1 MKKLTLI
8 FMLTV
13 CAFFLYA
20 DVSPWDAWRL
30 GYTCFEQGEASRD
43 RGEYTQALKSFQ
55 EALEHYNSV
64 RRARPDWNQRVIARR
79 IADCERECDRMKR
92 LLGDSEP
99 SQETM
104 AETGAAV
111 LQPAS
116 KEVAREMENIRKQLT
131 EAKAELAALRQST
144 SAQRNYEME
153 ITQLLRDQRV
163 ARERYK
169 LLERRYR
176 DLDLASRQPD
186 RQTEE
191 LKAQL
196 LEEKMQT
203 EQLRKQ
209 IATLERRRKV
219 DESRYQTLDTR
230 RRTIEKQLNEK
241 LVEVARLTKETM
253 TLRSAEN
260 AASERHRNQ
269 TQQLE
274 QIRRQLADSEKT
286 KTDISRELNAVKE
299 KLARAGKNIKIDP
312 ALEKNLKQQI
322 ARSQQEQKSLQERL
336 DKTLAEMEQLKIRLI
351 RLQVLESARQD
362 LEKSV
367 AVQKV
372 DLKTLE
378 NKLSAEKSNV
388 VRLQRQLAKLD
399 LALKKKNE
407 QIQMVSRWSEE
418 DNRRLK
424 NELAVLKKGQSIPV
438 DQRVAVLQKELSSLR
453 ENGRKSEEKLLA
465 QMHDHATLLQ
475 VKKQLE
481 EDLEK
486 SRKLLASDSGT
497 RVSELRA
504 ELEREKENFARTKR
518 LLETNLAVLTA
529 QNSKNASAVAERE
542 AKIKQLQQTLS
553 QKEQELNKVSANT
566 VLADENRKMNEE
578 LGQLKFRLQ
587 KKEGD
592 FTRLNI
598 DFESLKK
605 QNEDFF
611 KSVAQHKA
619 DKDKLSAEIVSLK
632 ADLERERRSSG
643 ASAGELQRAREMKVE
658 VEQDLKNALDR
669 VAQLEKRL
677 SNRDSVE
684 LQHLTSIRN
693 ERKNLS
699 DKIASLQNENIR
711 LKAEND
717 SFRQNETVQKD
728 ELNKIRAEHTVI
740 VAERDRLQEDR
751 KKHLTAIGKLAGIEK
766 NFAKLKKDF
775 AALQNENKENKILV
789 EAAKPREAELAQIK
803 LRLAELD
810 QLKGQLSREQR
821 LNEELKMVNR
831 RLEKERGNAIIL
843 RSQLNNANKRIGELE
858 PLTKEIAALKKLNS
872 ELAAAKDLEAE
883 LVQARA
889 KLNSFES
896 VRLELDHSKQRIRK
910 LEMEKLEAERQAA
923 RARNLA
929 TGTQLLTA
937 ELESARKT
945 ADEMAKDKALR
956 EMELAR
962 IRSKLNEIPR
972 LEAEIE
978 SLRSSKTSAGSQES
992 VEYQQLKRISEK
1004 ARIMSG
1010 NLSSLEKENDLL
1022 QQELKTLR
1030 GENASLR
1037 LRAAET
1043 IRLKDVVTRLSDVS
1057 KNAGNLTADQ
1067 MQLLALKQKIAVLE
1081 ADSAAL
1087 QRVRINREKELQSGA
1102 VLKEQLAALRK
1113 EAVQVNALRSENVVL
1128 KKQNSRL
1135 AELDETKKQ
1144 LAQVKLE
1151 IFRLKS
1157 QAEAAERLRKQ
1168 LLRAETASAEKQA
1181 ELDRSQ
1187 RQLATAGELKKQL
1200 LAQKQETSNLQ
1211 IELARIRSENENIKL
1226 QLLRFDTLKRELDN
1240 QKRLTAQLADAKGLE
1255 KDLAQAKLKLAEFDQ
1270 VKSEL
1275 ARVTRYN
1282 NELTAI
1288 RQRLESE
1295 LAARPTAEDRLRDQL
1310 DMIST
1315 RPTGKPGDFIA
1326 SGKIAEAD
1334 GSVEL
1339 AIWNYEQALA
1349 IERNNAQASGRLGNI
1364 MLERGNYRRAV
1375 ELLSNARAVDP
1386 GNAGLACAAARAYIG
1401 QKRFGNALAIL
1412 APLAQRRGDDYLVQ
1426 MLLGKA
1432 LAGSG
1437 DKKQAEVR
1445 MKMAIRKAPADVFAP
1460 RIEFAKFLVE
1470 SDVRRLD
1477 EAARIYESARVDG
1490 AAPDIDL
1497 EPKLGGRLDE
1507 RREVSGFLANAARE
1521 AEKNNDWK
1529 TAGWYYKQ
1537 LVELGREKERYLLL
1551 QAFAQYKNG
1560 NSSQA
1565 LELLTFN
1572 KTTARGMLLTA
1583 MIQLAGKEYPAMLG
1597 AARKAVALNGGK
1609 PVLIPADWSAFAVE
1623 FETLKR
1629 QHPAEMAD
1637 AVRRAFRIR

>member
-8 FMLTV
+8 FMVTV

-43 RGEYTQALKSFQ
+43 RGEYTQALKSFK

-99 SQETM
+99 TQEVM
-104 AETGAAV
+104 AETGASA
-111 LQPAS
+111 LRPAS
-116 KEVAREMENIRKQLT
+116 KEVAHDMEELRKQLT

-219 DESRYQTLDTR
+219 DEVRYQTVDTR

-241 LVEVARLTKETM
+241 LAEIARLTKETM
-253 TLRSAEN
+253 TLRSAGN
-260 AASERHRNQ
+260 AAAERQRNQ
-269 TQQLE
+269 NQQLA
-274 QIRRQLADSEKT
+274 QIRKLLVEAEKE
-286 KTDISRELNAVKE
+286 KVDISRELKEVRE
-299 KLARAGKNIKIDP
+299 KLSKSGQNVKTDP
-312 ALEKNLKQQI
+312 RLEKELKQQI
-322 ARSQQEQKSLQERL
+322 ARSQQVQKSLQERL
-336 DKTLAEMEQLKIRLI
+336 DKTLADMEQLKIKLI
-351 RLQVLESARQD
+351 RLQVAEAARLD
-362 LEKSV
+362 LEKNF
-367 AVQKV
+367 AAQKN
-372 DLKTLE
+372 DLKSLE
-378 NKLSAEKSNV
+378 SKLSVEKANV
-388 VRLQRQLAKLD
+388 VRLQRQLAALD
-399 LALKKKNE
+399 LALKEKDNQIKLNARQREDESKRFKK
-407 QIQMVSRWSEE
+407 
-418 DNRRLK
+418 
-424 NELAVLKKGQSIPV
+424 ELEILKKEQDIPR
-438 DQRVAVLQKELSSLR
+438 DQRVAALEKELAALR
-453 ENGRKSEEKLLA
+453 EVSKKSEEKVLSL
-465 QMHDHATLLQ
+465 TYEYKKIIL
-475 VKKQLE
+475 VKQQLE
-481 EDLEK
+481 KDLTNA
-486 SRKLLASDSGT
+486 RKMSLTGSGI
-497 RVSELRA
+497 A
-504 ELEREKENFARTKR
+504 EIKKEREAAARAKR
-518 LLETNLAVLTA
+518 LLETNIAVLTA
-529 QNSKNASAVAERE
+529 QNSKYTDLIADRE
-542 AKIKQLQQTLS
+542 AKIKLLQEALNK
-553 QKEQELNKVSANT
+553 KEQELSKASSNL

-578 LGQLKFRLQ
+578 LKALKYRLQ

-598 DFESLKK
+598 DFEALKK

-611 KSVAQHKA
+611 KAVAQHKA
-619 DKDKLSAEIVSLK
+619 DKDKLGAEIVSLK

-643 ASAGELQRAREMKVE
+643 ASAGELQRARELKVE

-669 VAQLEKRL
+669 VSQLEKRL
-677 SNRDSVE
+677 SNRESVD
-684 LQHLTSIRN
+684 LQHMTASRK
-693 ERKNLS
+693 ERKTLS
-699 DKIASLQNENIR
+699 DKIASLQSENIR
-711 LKAEND
+711 LRAEND
-717 SFRQNETVQKD
+717 SFRQSETKQKE
-728 ELNKIRAEHTVI
+728 ELTKIRSDHTVV
-740 VAERDRLQEDR
+740 VAERDRLLEDR
-751 KKHLTAIGKLAGIEK
+751 KKHLTAIGKLAGVEK

-821 LNEELKMVNR
+821 LNEELKMSNR

-858 PLTKEIAALKKLNS
+858 PLIKEIEVLKKLNS
-872 ELAAAKDLEAE
+872 ELAGAKDLEAE

-978 SLRSSKTSAGSQES
+978 SLRSSKTSAGSKDS

-1004 ARIMSG
+1004 MRVMSE
-1010 NLSSLEKENDLL
+1010 NLNSLEKETGLL
-1022 QQELKTLR
+1022 QQELKALR
-1030 GENASLR
+1030 GENAQLR

-1043 IRLKDVVTRLSDVS
+1043 IRLKDVITRLSEVN
-1057 KNAGNLTADQ
+1057 KNSGNLTADQ
-1067 MQLLALKQKIAVLE
+1067 KQLLAMKQKIAVLE

-1087 QRVRINREKELQSGA
+1087 QKARSDQEKELKSGA
-1102 VLKEQLAALRK
+1102 VLKEQLVLLRK
-1113 EAVQVNALRSENVVL
+1113 EAAQAKNLRAENVML
-1128 KKQNSRL
+1128 KEQNNRL

-1144 LAQVKLE
+1144 LALVKLE
-1151 IFRLKS
+1151 ILRLKS
-1157 QAEAAERLRKQ
+1157 QAETAERLQKQ

-1187 RQLATAGELKKQL
+1187 RQLAAAAELKKQF
-1200 LAQKQETSNLQ
+1200 LAQKQENSNVQ
-1211 IELARIRSENENIKL
+1211 IELARMRSENENIKL
-1226 QLLRFDTLKRELDN
+1226 QLLRFDALKRELEN

-1255 KDLAQAKLKLAEFDQ
+1255 KDLAQAKLKLAEFEQ
-1270 VKSEL
+1270 IKNEL

-1339 AIWNYEQALA
+1339 AIWNYEQALK

-1364 MLERGNYRRAV
+1364 MLERANYQRAV

-1386 GNAGLACAAARAYIG
+1386 GNVELACAAARAYIG
-1401 QKRFGNALAIL
+1401 LKRYGNALAVL
-1412 APLAQRRGDDYLVQ
+1412 VPLAQRRGDDYLVQ

-1437 DKKQAEVR
+1437 DKKQAEIR
-1445 MKMAIRKAPADVFAP
+1445 MKMAIRKAPADAFAP

-1470 SDVRRLD
+1470 TDVRRLD
-1477 EAARIYESARVDG
+1477 EAARIYESARVAG

-1497 EPKLGGRLDE
+1497 EPKLGSRLDE

-1521 AEKNNDWK
+1521 AEKNGDWK

-1537 LVELGREKERYLLL
+1537 LVELGRDKERYLIR
-1551 QAFAQYKNG
+1551 QAFALYKNG

-1572 KTTARGMLLTA
+1572 RTTALGTLLTA

-1597 AARKAVALNGGK
+1597 SARKAVALNGGK

-1623 FETLKR
+1623 FESLR
-1629 QHPAEMAD
+1629 RRHPAEMAD

>member
-1 MKKLTLI
+1 MKKLILI
-8 FMLTV
+8 FVVTV

-43 RGEYTQALKSFQ
+43 RGEYTQALKSFN

-79 IADCERECDRMKR
+79 IADCERECERMKR

-99 SQETM
+99 TQEAM
-104 AETGAAV
+104 AETGASA
-111 LQPAS
+111 LRPAS
-116 KEVAREMENIRKQLT
+116 QEVAREMEDIRKQLT

-209 IATLERRRKV
+209 IATLERRRKA
-219 DESRYQTLDTR
+219 DDARYQTVDTR
-230 RRTIEKQLNEK
+230 RRTVERQLNEK
-241 LVEVARLTKETM
+241 LAEIARLTKETM

-260 AASERHRNQ
+260 AAAERQRNQ
-269 TQQLE
+269 IQQLE
-274 QIRRQLADSEKT
+274 QIRRQLAETEKE
-286 KTDISRELNAVKE
+286 KVDISRELSEVRE
-299 KLARAGKNIKIDP
+299 KLSKSEQHVKLDP
-312 ALEKNLKQQI
+312 RLEKNLKLQI
-322 ARSQQEQKSLQERL
+322 ARSQQAQKSLQERL
-336 DKTLAEMEQLKIRLI
+336 DKTLSDMEQLKIRLI
-351 RLQVLESARQD
+351 RLQVAEAARQD

-367 AVQKV
+367 TAQKN
-372 DLKTLE
+372 DLKSLE
-378 NKLSAEKSNV
+378 NKLAAEKSNV
-388 VRLQRQLAKLD
+388 VRLQRQLAALD
-399 LALKKKNE
+399 LGLKEKDN
-407 QIQMVSRWSEE
+407 QIKLNIRRHEEERKRFMSELE
-418 DNRRLK
+418 S
-424 NELAVLKKGQSIPV
+424 LKKGKGITV
-438 DQRVAVLQKELSSLR
+438 DQRVAALEKELTALQ
-453 ENGRKSEEKLLA
+453 EAGRQSAEKA
-465 QMHDHATLLQ
+465 QRQEYEYKKLTL

-481 EDLEK
+481 ADLAKAEK
-486 SRKLLASDSGT
+486 KLATDSGAGIAK
-497 RVSELRA
+497 LRA
-504 ELEREKENFARTKR
+504 EMENEREKAAKSKR
-518 LLETNLAVLTA
+518 LLEADIAVLTA
-529 QNSKNASAVAERE
+529 QNSKNAAAVAEKE
-542 AKIKQLQQTLS
+542 AKIKLLQLELNK
-553 QKEQELNKVSANT
+553 KEQELSKVSANS

-578 LGQLKFRLQ
+578 LSALKFRLQ

-592 FTRLNI
+592 FTRLNV

-605 QNEDFF
+605 QNDDFL
-611 KSVAQHKA
+611 KAVAQHKT
-619 DKDKLSAEIVSLK
+619 DKNKLEAEIVSLK

-643 ASAGELQRAREMKVE
+643 ASAGELQRARELKVE

-669 VAQLEKRL
+669 VSQLEKRL
-677 SNRDSVE
+677 SNRESVD
-684 LQHLTSIRN
+684 LQHLTAARK

-699 DKIASLQNENIR
+699 DKISSLQSENIR

-717 SFRQNETVQKD
+717 SFRQSETRQKD
-728 ELNKIRAEHTVI
+728 ELTKLRSEQTVV

-751 KKHLTAIGKLAGIEK
+751 KKHLTAIGKLAGVEK

-821 LNEELKMVNR
+821 LNEELKMSNR

-872 ELAAAKDLEAE
+872 ELASAKDLEAE

-978 SLRSSKTSAGSQES
+978 SLRSSKTSTGTKDS

-1004 ARIMSG
+1004 TRVMSD
-1010 NLSSLEKENDLL
+1010 NLNSLEKENDLL

-1030 GENASLR
+1030 GENARLR
-1037 LRAAET
+1037 LRAAEA
-1043 IRLKDVVTRLSDVS
+1043 IRLKDVVTRLSDVN
-1057 KNAGNLTADQ
+1057 KNSGNLTADQ
-1067 MQLLALKQKIAVLE
+1067 KQLLALKQKIAVLE

-1087 QRVRINREKELQSGA
+1087 QKARSAQAKELKSGA
-1102 VLKEQLAALRK
+1102 VLKEQLVSLRK
-1113 EAVQVNALRSENVVL
+1113 EAAQAKNLRAENVML
-1128 KKQNSRL
+1128 KEQNSRL

-1144 LAQVKLE
+1144 LALVKLE
-1151 IFRLKS
+1151 ILRLKS
-1157 QAEAAERLRKQ
+1157 QAETAERLQKQ
-1168 LLRAETASAEKQA
+1168 LLSAETASAEKQA

-1187 RQLATAGELKKQL
+1187 RQLAAAAELKKQL
-1200 LAQKQETSNLQ
+1200 LAQKQEASNVQ
-1211 IELARIRSENENIKL
+1211 IELARTRSENENIKL
-1226 QLLRFDTLKRELDN
+1226 QLLRFDALKRELEN

-1255 KDLAQAKLKLAEFDQ
+1255 KDLAQAKLKLAEFEQ

-1339 AIWNYEQALA
+1339 AIWNYEQALK

-1364 MLERGNYRRAV
+1364 MLERGNYQRAV

-1386 GNAGLACAAARAYIG
+1386 GNVELACAASSAYIG
-1401 QKRFGNALAIL
+1401 LKRYGNALAIL
-1412 APLAQRRGDDYLVQ
+1412 SPLAQRMGDDYQVQ

-1470 SDVRRLD
+1470 SDIRRLD
-1477 EAARIYESARVDG
+1477 EAARIYESARVAG
-1490 AAPDIDL
+1490 AAPDIEL
-1497 EPKLGGRLDE
+1497 EPKLGSRLDE

-1521 AEKNNDWK
+1521 AEKNGDWK

-1537 LVELGREKERYLLL
+1537 LVELGRDKERYLIR
-1551 QAFAQYKNG
+1551 QAFALYKNG

-1572 KTTARGMLLTA
+1572 RTTALGTLLTA

-1597 AARKAVALNGGK
+1597 SARKAVALNGGK

-1623 FETLKR
+1623 FESLRRR
-1629 QHPAEMAD
+1629 QPAEMAE

>member
-8 FMLTV
+8 FMVTV

-43 RGEYTQALKSFQ
+43 RGEYTQALKSFK

-64 RRARPDWNQRVIARR
+64 RRARPDWNQRVIAPR
-79 IADCERECDRMKR
+79 IADCERERDRMKR

-99 SQETM
+99 TQEVM
-104 AETGAAV
+104 AETGASA
-111 LQPAS
+111 LRPAS
-116 KEVAREMENIRKQLT
+116 KEVARDMEELRKQLT

-219 DESRYQTLDTR
+219 DEVRYQTVDTR

-241 LVEVARLTKETM
+241 LAEIARLTKETM
-253 TLRSAEN
+253 TLRSAGN
-260 AASERHRNQ
+260 AAAERQRNQ
-269 TQQLE
+269 NQQLA
-274 QIRRQLADSEKT
+274 QIRKLLVEAEKE
-286 KTDISRELNAVKE
+286 KVDISRELKEVRE
-299 KLARAGKNIKIDP
+299 KLSKSGQNVKTDP
-312 ALEKNLKQQI
+312 RLEKELKQQI
-322 ARSQQEQKSLQERL
+322 ARSQQVQKSLQERL
-336 DKTLAEMEQLKIRLI
+336 DKTLADMEQLKIKLI
-351 RLQVLESARQD
+351 RLQVAEAARLD
-362 LEKSV
+362 LEKNF
-367 AVQKV
+367 AAQKN
-372 DLKTLE
+372 DLKSLE
-378 NKLSAEKSNV
+378 SKLSVEKANV
-388 VRLQRQLAKLD
+388 VRLQRQLAALD
-399 LALKKKNE
+399 LALKEKDNQIKLNARQREDESKRFKK
-407 QIQMVSRWSEE
+407 
-418 DNRRLK
+418 
-424 NELAVLKKGQSIPV
+424 ELEILKKEQDIPR
-438 DQRVAVLQKELSSLR
+438 DQRVAALEKELAALR
-453 ENGRKSEEKLLA
+453 EVSKKSEEKVLSL
-465 QMHDHATLLQ
+465 TYEYKKIIL
-475 VKKQLE
+475 VKQQLE
-481 EDLEK
+481 KDLTNAGK
-486 SRKLLASDSGT
+486 MSLTGSGI
-497 RVSELRA
+497 A
-504 ELEREKENFARTKR
+504 EIKKEREAAARAKR
-518 LLETNLAVLTA
+518 LLETNIAVLTA
-529 QNSKNASAVAERE
+529 QNSKYTDLIADRE
-542 AKIKQLQQTLS
+542 AKIKLLQEALNK
-553 QKEQELNKVSANT
+553 KEQELSKASSNL

-578 LGQLKFRLQ
+578 LKALKYRLQ

-598 DFESLKK
+598 DFEALKK

-611 KSVAQHKA
+611 KAVAQHKA
-619 DKDKLSAEIVSLK
+619 DKDKLGAEIVSLK

-643 ASAGELQRAREMKVE
+643 ASAGELQRARELKVE

-669 VAQLEKRL
+669 VSQLEKRL
-677 SNRDSVE
+677 SNRESVD
-684 LQHLTSIRN
+684 LQHMTAARK
-693 ERKNLS
+693 ERKTLS
-699 DKIASLQNENIR
+699 DKIASLQSENIR
-711 LKAEND
+711 LRAEND
-717 SFRQNETVQKD
+717 SFRQSETKQKE
-728 ELNKIRAEHTVI
+728 ELTKIRSDHTVV
-740 VAERDRLQEDR
+740 VAERDRLLEDR
-751 KKHLTAIGKLAGIEK
+751 KKHLTAIGKLAGVEK

-821 LNEELKMVNR
+821 LNEELKMSNR

-858 PLTKEIAALKKLNS
+858 PLIKEIAALKKLNS
-872 ELAAAKDLEAE
+872 ELAGAKDLEAE

-978 SLRSSKTSAGSQES
+978 SLRSSKTSAGSKDS

-1004 ARIMSG
+1004 MRVMSE
-1010 NLSSLEKENDLL
+1010 NLNSLEKETGLL
-1022 QQELKTLR
+1022 QQELKALR
-1030 GENASLR
+1030 GENAQLR

-1043 IRLKDVVTRLSDVS
+1043 IRLKDVITRLSEVN
-1057 KNAGNLTADQ
+1057 KNSGNLTADQ
-1067 MQLLALKQKIAVLE
+1067 KQLLAMKQKIAVLE

-1087 QRVRINREKELQSGA
+1087 QKTRREQENELKSGA
-1102 VLKEQLAALRK
+1102 VLKDQLVLLRK
-1113 EAVQVNALRSENVVL
+1113 EAAQAKNLRAENVML
-1128 KKQNSRL
+1128 KEQNNRL

-1144 LAQVKLE
+1144 LALVKLE
-1151 IFRLKS
+1151 ILRLKS
-1157 QAEAAERLRKQ
+1157 QAETAERLQKQ

-1187 RQLATAGELKKQL
+1187 RQLAAAAELKKQF
-1200 LAQKQETSNLQ
+1200 LAQKQENSNVQ
-1211 IELARIRSENENIKL
+1211 IELARMRSENENIKL
-1226 QLLRFDTLKRELDN
+1226 QLLRFDALKRELEN

-1255 KDLAQAKLKLAEFDQ
+1255 KDLAQAKLKLAEFEQ
-1270 VKSEL
+1270 IKNEL

-1339 AIWNYEQALA
+1339 AIWNYEQALK

-1364 MLERGNYRRAV
+1364 MLERANYQRAV

-1386 GNAGLACAAARAYIG
+1386 GNVELACAAARAYIG
-1401 QKRFGNALAIL
+1401 LKRYGNALAVL
-1412 APLAQRRGDDYLVQ
+1412 VPLAQRRGDDYLVQ

-1437 DKKQAEVR
+1437 DKKQAEIR
-1445 MKMAIRKAPADVFAP
+1445 MKMAIRKAPADAFAP

-1477 EAARIYESARVDG
+1477 EAARIYESARVAG

-1497 EPKLGGRLDE
+1497 EPKLGSRLDE

-1521 AEKNNDWK
+1521 AEKNGDWK

-1537 LVELGREKERYLLL
+1537 LVELGRDKERYLIR
-1551 QAFAQYKNG
+1551 QAFALYKNG

-1572 KTTARGMLLTA
+1572 RTTALGTLFTA

-1597 AARKAVALNGGK
+1597 SARKAVALNGGK

-1623 FETLKR
+1623 FESLKR
-1629 QHPAEMAD
+1629 RHPAEMAD
-1637 AVRRAFRIR
+1637 AVRRSFRIR

>member
-8 FMLTV
+8 FMVTV

-43 RGEYTQALKSFQ
+43 RGEYTQALKSFK

-99 SQETM
+99 TQEVM
-104 AETGAAV
+104 AETGASA
-111 LQPAS
+111 LRPAS
-116 KEVAREMENIRKQLT
+116 KEVARDMEELRKQLT

-219 DESRYQTLDTR
+219 DEVRYQTVDTR

-241 LVEVARLTKETM
+241 LAEIARLTKETM
-253 TLRSAEN
+253 TLRSAGN
-260 AASERHRNQ
+260 AAAERQRNQ
-269 TQQLE
+269 NQQLA
-274 QIRRQLADSEKT
+274 QIRKLLVEAEKE
-286 KTDISRELNAVKE
+286 KVDISRELKEVRE
-299 KLARAGKNIKIDP
+299 KLSKSGQNVKTDP
-312 ALEKNLKQQI
+312 RLEKELKQQI
-322 ARSQQEQKSLQERL
+322 ARSQQVQKSLQERL
-336 DKTLAEMEQLKIRLI
+336 DKTLADMEQLKIKLI
-351 RLQVLESARQD
+351 RLQVAEAARLD
-362 LEKSV
+362 LEKNF
-367 AVQKV
+367 AAQKN
-372 DLKTLE
+372 DLKSLE
-378 NKLSAEKSNV
+378 SKLSVEKANV
-388 VRLQRQLAKLD
+388 VRLQRQLAALD
-399 LALKKKNE
+399 LALKEKDNQIKLNARQREDESKRFKK
-407 QIQMVSRWSEE
+407 
-418 DNRRLK
+418 
-424 NELAVLKKGQSIPV
+424 ELEILKKEQDIPR
-438 DQRVAVLQKELSSLR
+438 DQRVAALEKELAALR
-453 ENGRKSEEKLLA
+453 EVSKKSEEKVLSL
-465 QMHDHATLLQ
+465 TYEYKKIIL
-475 VKKQLE
+475 VKQQLE
-481 EDLEK
+481 KDLTNA
-486 SRKLLASDSGT
+486 RKMSLTGSGI
-497 RVSELRA
+497 A
-504 ELEREKENFARTKR
+504 EIKKEREAAARAKR
-518 LLETNLAVLTA
+518 LLETNIAVLTA
-529 QNSKNASAVAERE
+529 QNSKYTDLIADRE
-542 AKIKQLQQTLS
+542 AKIKLLQEALNK
-553 QKEQELNKVSANT
+553 KEQELSKASSNL

-578 LGQLKFRLQ
+578 LKALKYRLQ

-598 DFESLKK
+598 DFEALKK

-611 KSVAQHKA
+611 KAVAQHKA
-619 DKDKLSAEIVSLK
+619 DKDKLGAEIVSLK

-643 ASAGELQRAREMKVE
+643 ASAGELQRARELKVE

-669 VAQLEKRL
+669 VSQLEKRL
-677 SNRDSVE
+677 SNRESVD
-684 LQHLTSIRN
+684 LQHMTAARK
-693 ERKNLS
+693 ERKTLS
-699 DKIASLQNENIR
+699 DKIASLQSENIR
-711 LKAEND
+711 LRAEND
-717 SFRQNETVQKD
+717 SFRQSETKQKE
-728 ELNKIRAEHTVI
+728 ELTKIRSDHTVV
-740 VAERDRLQEDR
+740 VAERDRLLEDR
-751 KKHLTAIGKLAGIEK
+751 KKHLTAIGKLAGVEK

-821 LNEELKMVNR
+821 LNEELKMSNR

-858 PLTKEIAALKKLNS
+858 PLIKEIAALKKLNS
-872 ELAAAKDLEAE
+872 ELAGAKDLEAE

-978 SLRSSKTSAGSQES
+978 SLRSSKTSAGSKDS

-1004 ARIMSG
+1004 MRVMSE
-1010 NLSSLEKENDLL
+1010 NLNSLEKETGLL
-1022 QQELKTLR
+1022 QQELKALR
-1030 GENASLR
+1030 GENAQLR

-1043 IRLKDVVTRLSDVS
+1043 IRLKDVITRLSEVN
-1057 KNAGNLTADQ
+1057 KNSGNLTADQ
-1067 MQLLALKQKIAVLE
+1067 KQLLAMKQKIAVLE

-1087 QRVRINREKELQSGA
+1087 QKTRREQENELKSGA
-1102 VLKEQLAALRK
+1102 VLKEQLVLLRK
-1113 EAVQVNALRSENVVL
+1113 EAAQAKNLRAENVML
-1128 KKQNSRL
+1128 KEQNNRL

-1144 LAQVKLE
+1144 LALVKLE
-1151 IFRLKS
+1151 ILRLKS
-1157 QAEAAERLRKQ
+1157 QAETAERLQKQ

-1187 RQLATAGELKKQL
+1187 RQLAAAAELKKQF
-1200 LAQKQETSNLQ
+1200 LAQKQENSNVQ
-1211 IELARIRSENENIKL
+1211 IELARMRSENENIKL
-1226 QLLRFDTLKRELDN
+1226 QLLRFDALKRELEN

-1255 KDLAQAKLKLAEFDQ
+1255 KDLAQAKLKLAEFEQ
-1270 VKSEL
+1270 IKNEL

-1339 AIWNYEQALA
+1339 AIWNYEQALK

-1364 MLERGNYRRAV
+1364 MLERANYQRAV

-1386 GNAGLACAAARAYIG
+1386 GNVELACAAARAYIG
-1401 QKRFGNALAIL
+1401 LKRYGNALAVL
-1412 APLAQRRGDDYLVQ
+1412 VPLAQRRGDDYLVQ

-1437 DKKQAEVR
+1437 DKKQAEIR
-1445 MKMAIRKAPADVFAP
+1445 MKMAIRKAPADAFAP

-1470 SDVRRLD
+1470 TDVRRLD
-1477 EAARIYESARVDG
+1477 EAARVYESARVAG

-1497 EPKLGGRLDE
+1497 EPKLGSRLDE

-1521 AEKNNDWK
+1521 AEKNGDWK

-1537 LVELGREKERYLLL
+1537 LVELGRDKERYLIR
-1551 QAFAQYKNG
+1551 QAFALYKNG

-1572 KTTARGMLLTA
+1572 RTTALGTLLTA

-1597 AARKAVALNGGK
+1597 SARKAVALNGGK

-1623 FETLKR
+1623 FESLKR
-1629 QHPAEMAD
+1629 RHPAEMAD
-1637 AVRRAFRIR
+1637 AVRRSFRIR

>member
-8 FMLTV
+8 FMVTV

-43 RGEYTQALKSFQ
+43 RGEYTQALKSFK

-99 SQETM
+99 TQEVM
-104 AETGAAV
+104 AETGASA
-111 LQPAS
+111 LRPAS
-116 KEVAREMENIRKQLT
+116 KEVARDMEELRKQLT

-219 DESRYQTLDTR
+219 DEVRYQTVDTR

-241 LVEVARLTKETM
+241 LAEIARLTKETM
-253 TLRSAEN
+253 TLRSAGN
-260 AASERHRNQ
+260 AAAERQRNQ
-269 TQQLE
+269 NQQLA
-274 QIRRQLADSEKT
+274 QIRKLLVEAEKE
-286 KTDISRELNAVKE
+286 KVDISRELKEVRE
-299 KLARAGKNIKIDP
+299 KLSKSGQNVKTDP
-312 ALEKNLKQQI
+312 RLEKELKQQI
-322 ARSQQEQKSLQERL
+322 ARSQQVQKSLQERL
-336 DKTLAEMEQLKIRLI
+336 DKTLADMEQLKIKLI
-351 RLQVLESARQD
+351 RLQVAEAARLD
-362 LEKSV
+362 LEKNF
-367 AVQKV
+367 AAQKN
-372 DLKTLE
+372 DLKSLE
-378 NKLSAEKSNV
+378 SKLSVEKANV
-388 VRLQRQLAKLD
+388 VRLQRQLAALD
-399 LALKKKNE
+399 LALKEKDNQIKLNARQREDESKRFKK
-407 QIQMVSRWSEE
+407 
-418 DNRRLK
+418 
-424 NELAVLKKGQSIPV
+424 ELEILKKEQDIPR
-438 DQRVAVLQKELSSLR
+438 DQRVAALEKELAALR
-453 ENGRKSEEKLLA
+453 EVSKKSEEKVLSL
-465 QMHDHATLLQ
+465 TYEYKKIIL
-475 VKKQLE
+475 VKQQLE
-481 EDLEK
+481 KDLTNA
-486 SRKLLASDSGT
+486 RKMSLTGSGI
-497 RVSELRA
+497 A
-504 ELEREKENFARTKR
+504 EIKKEREAAARAKR
-518 LLETNLAVLTA
+518 LLETNIAVLTA
-529 QNSKNASAVAERE
+529 QNSKYTDLIADRE
-542 AKIKQLQQTLS
+542 AKIKLLQEALNK
-553 QKEQELNKVSANT
+553 KEQELSKASSNL

-578 LGQLKFRLQ
+578 LKALKYRLQ

-598 DFESLKK
+598 DFEALKK

-611 KSVAQHKA
+611 KAVAQHKA
-619 DKDKLSAEIVSLK
+619 DKDKLGAEIVSLK

-643 ASAGELQRAREMKVE
+643 ASAGELQRARELKVE

-669 VAQLEKRL
+669 VSQLEKRL
-677 SNRDSVE
+677 SNRESVD
-684 LQHLTSIRN
+684 LQHMTAARK
-693 ERKNLS
+693 ERKTLS
-699 DKIASLQNENIR
+699 DKIASLQSENIR
-711 LKAEND
+711 LRAEND
-717 SFRQNETVQKD
+717 SFRQSETKQKE
-728 ELNKIRAEHTVI
+728 ELTKIRSDHTVV
-740 VAERDRLQEDR
+740 VAERDRLLEDR
-751 KKHLTAIGKLAGIEK
+751 KKHLTAIGKLAGVEK

-821 LNEELKMVNR
+821 LNEELKMSNR

-858 PLTKEIAALKKLNS
+858 PLIKEIAALKKLNS
-872 ELAAAKDLEAE
+872 ELAGAKDLEAE

-978 SLRSSKTSAGSQES
+978 SLRSSKTSAGSKDS

-1004 ARIMSG
+1004 MRVMSE
-1010 NLSSLEKENDLL
+1010 NLNSLEKETGLL
-1022 QQELKTLR
+1022 QQELKALR
-1030 GENASLR
+1030 GENAQLR

-1043 IRLKDVVTRLSDVS
+1043 IRLKDVITRLSEVN
-1057 KNAGNLTADQ
+1057 KNSGNLTADQ
-1067 MQLLALKQKIAVLE
+1067 KQLLAMKQKIAVLE

-1087 QRVRINREKELQSGA
+1087 QKTRREQENELKSGA
-1102 VLKEQLAALRK
+1102 VLKEQLVLLRK
-1113 EAVQVNALRSENVVL
+1113 EAAQAKNLRAENVML
-1128 KKQNSRL
+1128 KEQNNRL

-1144 LAQVKLE
+1144 LALVKLE
-1151 IFRLKS
+1151 ILRLKS
-1157 QAEAAERLRKQ
+1157 QAETAERLQKQ

-1187 RQLATAGELKKQL
+1187 RQLAAAAELKKQF
-1200 LAQKQETSNLQ
+1200 LAQKQENSNVQ
-1211 IELARIRSENENIKL
+1211 IELARMRSENENIKL
-1226 QLLRFDTLKRELDN
+1226 QLLRFDALKRELEN

-1255 KDLAQAKLKLAEFDQ
+1255 KDLAQAKLKLAEFEQ
-1270 VKSEL
+1270 IKNEL

-1339 AIWNYEQALA
+1339 AIWNYEQALK

-1364 MLERGNYRRAV
+1364 MLERANYQRAV

-1386 GNAGLACAAARAYIG
+1386 GNVELACAAARAYIG
-1401 QKRFGNALAIL
+1401 LKRYGNALAVL
-1412 APLAQRRGDDYLVQ
+1412 VPLAQRRGDDYLVQ

-1437 DKKQAEVR
+1437 DKKQAEIR
-1445 MKMAIRKAPADVFAP
+1445 MKMAIRKAPADAFAP

-1470 SDVRRLD
+1470 TDVRRLD
-1477 EAARIYESARVDG
+1477 EAARIYESARVAG

-1497 EPKLGGRLDE
+1497 EPKLGSRLDE

-1521 AEKNNDWK
+1521 AEKNGDWK

-1537 LVELGREKERYLLL
+1537 LVELGRDKERYLIR
-1551 QAFAQYKNG
+1551 QAFALYKNG

-1572 KTTARGMLLTA
+1572 RTTALGTLLTA

-1597 AARKAVALNGGK
+1597 SARKAVALNGGK

-1623 FETLKR
+1623 FESLKR
-1629 QHPAEMAD
+1629 RHPAEMAD
-1637 AVRRAFRIR
+1637 AVRRSFRIR

>member
-8 FMLTV
+8 FMVTV

-43 RGEYTQALKSFQ
+43 RGEYTQALKSFK

-99 SQETM
+99 TQEVM
-104 AETGAAV
+104 AETGASA
-111 LQPAS
+111 LRPAS
-116 KEVAREMENIRKQLT
+116 KEVARDMEELRKQLT

-219 DESRYQTLDTR
+219 DEVRYQTVDTR

-241 LVEVARLTKETM
+241 LAEIARLTKETM
-253 TLRSAEN
+253 TLRSAGN
-260 AASERHRNQ
+260 AAAERQRNQ
-269 TQQLE
+269 NQQLA
-274 QIRRQLADSEKT
+274 QIRKLLVEAEKE
-286 KTDISRELNAVKE
+286 KVDISRELKEVRE
-299 KLARAGKNIKIDP
+299 KLSKSGQNVKTDP
-312 ALEKNLKQQI
+312 RLEKELKQQI
-322 ARSQQEQKSLQERL
+322 ARSQQVQKSLQERL
-336 DKTLAEMEQLKIRLI
+336 DKTLADMEQLKIKLI
-351 RLQVLESARQD
+351 RLQVAEAARLD
-362 LEKSV
+362 LEKNF
-367 AVQKV
+367 AAQKN
-372 DLKTLE
+372 DLKSLE
-378 NKLSAEKSNV
+378 SKLSVEKANV
-388 VRLQRQLAKLD
+388 VRLQRQLAALD
-399 LALKKKNE
+399 LALKEKDNQIKLNARQREDESKRFKK
-407 QIQMVSRWSEE
+407 
-418 DNRRLK
+418 
-424 NELAVLKKGQSIPV
+424 ELEILKKEQDIPR
-438 DQRVAVLQKELSSLR
+438 DQRVAALEKELAALR
-453 ENGRKSEEKLLA
+453 EVSKKSEEKVLSL
-465 QMHDHATLLQ
+465 TYEYKKIIL
-475 VKKQLE
+475 VKQQLE
-481 EDLEK
+481 KDLTNAGK
-486 SRKLLASDSGT
+486 MSLPGSGI
-497 RVSELRA
+497 A
-504 ELEREKENFARTKR
+504 EIKKEREAAARAKR
-518 LLETNLAVLTA
+518 LLETNIAVLTA
-529 QNSKNASAVAERE
+529 QNSKYTDLIADRE
-542 AKIKQLQQTLS
+542 AKIKLLQEALNK
-553 QKEQELNKVSANT
+553 KEQELSKASSNL

-578 LGQLKFRLQ
+578 LKALKYRLQ

-598 DFESLKK
+598 DFEALKK

-611 KSVAQHKA
+611 KAVAQHKA
-619 DKDKLSAEIVSLK
+619 DKDKLGAEIVSLK

-643 ASAGELQRAREMKVE
+643 ASAGELQRARELKVE

-669 VAQLEKRL
+669 VSQLEKRL
-677 SNRDSVE
+677 SNRESVD
-684 LQHLTSIRN
+684 LQHMTAARK
-693 ERKNLS
+693 ERKTLS
-699 DKIASLQNENIR
+699 DKIASLQSENIR
-711 LKAEND
+711 LRAEND
-717 SFRQNETVQKD
+717 SFRQSETKQKE
-728 ELNKIRAEHTVI
+728 ELTKIRSDHTVV
-740 VAERDRLQEDR
+740 VAERDRLLEDR
-751 KKHLTAIGKLAGIEK
+751 KKHLTAIGKLAGVEK

-821 LNEELKMVNR
+821 LNEELKMSNR

-858 PLTKEIAALKKLNS
+858 PLIKEIAALKKLNS
-872 ELAAAKDLEAE
+872 ELAGAKDLEAE

-978 SLRSSKTSAGSQES
+978 SLRSSKTSAGSKDS

-1004 ARIMSG
+1004 MRVMSE
-1010 NLSSLEKENDLL
+1010 NLNSLEKETGLL
-1022 QQELKTLR
+1022 QQELKALR
-1030 GENASLR
+1030 GENAQLR

-1043 IRLKDVVTRLSDVS
+1043 IRLKDVITRLSEVN
-1057 KNAGNLTADQ
+1057 KNSGNLTADQ
-1067 MQLLALKQKIAVLE
+1067 KQLLAMKQKIAVLE

-1087 QRVRINREKELQSGA
+1087 QKTRREQENELKSGA
-1102 VLKEQLAALRK
+1102 VLKEQLVLLRK
-1113 EAVQVNALRSENVVL
+1113 EAAQAKNLRAENVML
-1128 KKQNSRL
+1128 KEQNNRL

-1144 LAQVKLE
+1144 LALVKLE
-1151 IFRLKS
+1151 ILRLKS
-1157 QAEAAERLRKQ
+1157 QAETAERLQKQ

-1187 RQLATAGELKKQL
+1187 RQLAAAAELKKQF
-1200 LAQKQETSNLQ
+1200 LAQKQENSNVQ
-1211 IELARIRSENENIKL
+1211 IELARMRSENENIKL
-1226 QLLRFDTLKRELDN
+1226 QLLRFDALKRELEN

-1255 KDLAQAKLKLAEFDQ
+1255 KDLAQAKLKLAEFEQ
-1270 VKSEL
+1270 IKNEL

-1315 RPTGKPGDFIA
+1315 RPMGKPGDFIA

-1339 AIWNYEQALA
+1339 AIWNYEQALK

-1364 MLERGNYRRAV
+1364 MLERANYQRAV

-1386 GNAGLACAAARAYIG
+1386 GNVELACAAARAYIG
-1401 QKRFGNALAIL
+1401 LKRYGNALAIL
-1412 APLAQRRGDDYLVQ
+1412 APLAQRWGDDYLVQ

-1437 DKKQAEVR
+1437 DKKQAEIR
-1445 MKMAIRKAPADVFAP
+1445 MKMAIRKAPADAFAP

-1477 EAARIYESARVDG
+1477 EAARIYESARVAG

-1497 EPKLGGRLDE
+1497 EPKLGSRLDE

-1521 AEKNNDWK
+1521 AEKNGDWK

-1537 LVELGREKERYLLL
+1537 LVELGRDKERYLIR
-1551 QAFAQYKNG
+1551 QAFALYKNG

-1572 KTTARGMLLTA
+1572 RTTALGTLLTA

-1597 AARKAVALNGGK
+1597 SARKAVALNGGK

-1623 FETLKR
+1623 FESLKR
-1629 QHPAEMAD
+1629 RHPAEMAD
-1637 AVRRAFRIR
+1637 AVRRSFRIR